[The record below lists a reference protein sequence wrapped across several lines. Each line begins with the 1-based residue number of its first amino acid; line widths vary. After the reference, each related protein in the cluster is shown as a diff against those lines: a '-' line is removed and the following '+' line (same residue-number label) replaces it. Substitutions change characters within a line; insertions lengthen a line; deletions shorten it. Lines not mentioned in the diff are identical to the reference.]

1 MSAWRNG
8 NRLFEGYGRTEKLGV
23 QHTIV
28 LYVATTLRDT
38 TTHYLPQQLGHADS
52 REMQFQQYLK
62 SCQNQLTFQ
71 KRLGVESGGVVTIP
85 ELITYYQFVG

>member
-1 MSAWRNG
+1 MKSVWRNG

-23 QHTIV
+23 QHAIV
-28 LYVATTLRDT
+28 LYVATTSRDT

-62 SCQNQLTFQ
+62 SYQNQLTFQ
-71 KRLGVESGGVVTIP
+71 KRLGVE
-85 ELITYYQFVG
+85 